1 MGSSGHYHYQ
11 QNTQH
16 HLRGC
21 KNTLTT
27 GVYVEPQHN
36 SLSITECVDLIDDEE
51 DEEEDVDD
59 DEYGPPQRT
68 TDDLFPYTP
77 RHQYERDDYNNT
89 QQTPVHHH
97 THTQQ
102 ESSTTYRD
110 EDAIPRRTQAQA
122 QAHGLQVNYE
132 KKQIKK
138 SRAQKKLQA
147 PGKPGKPVK
156 AQKSSRQSPPRQQVA
171 PIRRSPS
178 SSSSAS
184 GPSQASPKSNKTNST
199 KDEIVH
205 FDWYEGQKFS
215 GSVRYYVTKLL
226 GEGTFGRVLEAKVD
240 SNGKNASITENQ
252 PYVAIKVIRDVARY
266 LENAKIE
273 ARILQDLRQKDPR
286 NESRCLRMYEAFC
299 HRRKFY
305 CLVTE
310 PLGESLYE
318 FLKSNHFAGYYLTD
332 IQTFAEQC
340 LEALVFLH
348 GLRLAHTD
356 LKPENI
362 LLQTTGTYET
372 DPPRPPTGWN
382 KKGSKTYR
390 RPKSAS
396 VKLIDFG
403 NATYHH
409 ESHSSIVNTRQ
420 YRSPEV
426 ILNTGWNES
435 GDLWCLGCILLELYT
450 GELFFS
456 THENL
461 EHLALIEKLL
471 HPIPQHL
478 VRNVPSETRNKFFRW
493 DDHNERYELIFR
505 TTATDKEI
513 AHVDDQI
520 PSKSLMY
527 TPDHLVFSKFCENLM
542 SIDKNLR
549 PHPKDALNDKFF
561 TKHFIN

>member
-1 MGSSGHYHYQ
+1 M
-11 QNTQH
+11 TQMH
-16 HLRGC
+16 
-21 KNTLTT
+21 
-27 GVYVEPQHN
+27 VEPQHHEHI
-36 SLSITECVDLIDDEE
+36 SDHEQHLTECVNLVDDE
-51 DEEEDVDD
+51 DE

-68 TDDLFPYTP
+68 ADDLFSYTP
-77 RHQYERDDYNNT
+77 RHQHVRNDHN
-89 QQTPVHHH
+89 QQPPVA
-97 THTQQ
+97 HTQG
-102 ESSTTYRD
+102 SSTTYRD
-110 EDAIPRRTQAQA
+110 NESSTTQAQA
-122 QAHGLQVNYE
+122 QVNYE

-138 SRAQKKLQA
+138 SRAQKKQA
-147 PGKPGKPVK
+147 PVKPAKSVK
-156 AQKSSRQSPPRQQVA
+156 AQKSARQSPPRHTQVA
-171 PIRRSPS
+171 AIRRSPS

-215 GSVRYYVTKLL
+215 GSVRYYVTRLL

-252 PYVAIKVIRDVARY
+252 PLVAIKVIRDVARY

-273 ARILQDLRQKDPR
+273 ARILQDLRNKDPR

-332 IQTFAEQC
+332 IQTFAEQS
-340 LEALVFLH
+340 LEALAFLH

-362 LLQTTGTYET
+362 LLQTTSTYET

-382 KKGSKTYR
+382 KKGSKLYK

-396 VKLIDFG
+396 IKLIDFG
-403 NATYHH
+403 NATYNH

-505 TTATDKEI
+505 TTASDKEI

-527 TPDHLVFSKFCENLM
+527 TPDHLVFSKFCEKLM